1 MMSLG
6 SPAWSTAWMLKI
18 CGLVFI
24 GLAVIFLPFPQIDLW
39 VSRQVYLGDN
49 EFWLSKSQF
58 TVFKNDVL
66 RPLFGYLVAIGLV
79 VFLWRLFTVRI

>member
-24 GLAVIFLPFPQIDLW
+24 GLAVIFLPFPQIDMW
-39 VSRQVYLGDN
+39 VSKQVYLGDN
-49 EFWLSKSQF
+49 NFWISQSAF
-58 TVFKNDVL
+58 TAF
-66 RPLFGYLVAIGLV
+66 
-79 VFLWRLFTVRI
+79 